1 MPRGS
6 RSAAA
11 RPASRPAHPP
21 AHPPP
26 SAAAPAPAASGQPG
40 LMAQMASTAAGVA
53 VGSAV
58 GHVMGNA
65 LTSAFSGGSSEPA
78 QPAVQQAPARQASHP
93 LQMGPCSY
101 EIKQFLDC
109 STTQSDLTL
118 CEGFSE
124 ALKQC
129 KYNHGQVAQLSCTIN
144 SQHATIGDFGVS
156 WYQQRPGSAPQLLY
170 YHSEEEHY
178 RPDDIPDRFSATTDV
193 AHNVSVLTI
202 RPVQPEDDADYF
214 CSIAYNFD
222 P

>member
-1 MPRGS
+1 MSTLLTQLQLDPTAVMPRGS

-11 RPASRPAHPP
+11 RPVSRPAPPP

-26 SAAAPAPAASGQPG
+26 SAAAPAPAAPGQPG

-58 GHVMGNA
+58 GHVMGSA
-65 LTSAFSGGSSEPA
+65 LTSAFSGGNSEPA
-78 QPAVQQAPARQASHP
+78 QPAVQQAPARPASHP

-129 KYNHGQVAQLSCTIN
+129 KYNHGLS
-144 SQHATIGDFGVS
+144 SL
-156 WYQQRPGSAPQLLY
+156 P
-170 YHSEEEHY
+170 
-178 RPDDIPDRFSATTDV
+178 
-193 AHNVSVLTI
+193 
-202 RPVQPEDDADYF
+202 
-214 CSIAYNFD
+214 
-222 P
+222 